1 MMKIHRVAIITI
13 SLNRFIDNFILH
25 YTPYAILI
33 ILQYT
38 LYTIFAI
45 LQSQNY
51 K

>member
-1 MMKIHRVAIITI
+1 MMKIHKVAIITI
-13 SLNRFIDNFILH
+13 NLNIFINNFILH
-25 YTPYAILI
+25 HTLYAILI

-38 LYTIFAI
+38 LYTIFVI